1 MQPGSSLNQSK
12 QETLTLNFEEVKY
25 GAQSRLCLYPSG
37 AVHRYNSRACRL
49 SVCALALF
57 LSQTQACVSV
67 SNLSTNGLHQ
77 ILGEVHRPPR
87 QGMRSSADSLDKKR
101 FIGEQHRGELERRD
115 GRGEERRAE
124 QRSAAQRSAAHTAE
138 QRHAH
143 LAARPRR
150 GIPARSAFCL
160 NSDLH
165 DLFLRET
172 LHVSL
177 FAPQWVW

>member
-124 QRSAAQRSAAHTAE
+124 QRSAA
-138 QRHAH
+138 
-143 LAARPRR
+143 PRTPQSSDTLTWQL
-150 GIPARSAFCL
+150 GHGEEFQPAR
-160 NSDLH
+160 
-165 DLFLRET
+165 LFVLIPT
-172 LHVSL
+172 CTTC
-177 FAPQWVW
+177 F

>member
-57 LSQTQACVSV
+57 LSRTQACVSV

-115 GRGEERRAE
+115 GRGEERRGE
-124 QRSAAQRSAAHTAE
+124 QSSAAQRRAHRRAATRSPGSSATE
-138 QRHAH
+138 R
-143 LAARPRR
+143 
-150 GIPARSAFCL
+150 
-160 NSDLH
+160 NSSPLG
-165 DLFLRET
+165 FL
-172 LHVSL
+172 S
-177 FAPQWVW
+177 